1 MAYRC
6 RDDEPFL
13 VPYGPLDKSN
23 CEIRDS
29 LEFARGIYNCISHL
43 IATSCPMPGRQAM
56 YQPRMDQE
64 QVEVGWHFLCSSGT
78 DDMQWDETT
87 TLL

>member
-6 RDDEPFL
+6 GEDDEPFL

-43 IATSCPMPGRQAM
+43 IATSCLMPGRPM
-56 YQPRMDQE
+56 YQQQRTGQE
-64 QVEVGWHFLCSSGT
+64 QVEVGWHFLCRSSSNGT
-78 DDMQWDETT
+78 DDMQ
-87 TLL
+87 

>member
-6 RDDEPFL
+6 GEDDEPFL

-43 IATSCPMPGRQAM
+43 IATSCLMPGR
-56 YQPRMDQE
+56 PTTD
-64 QVEVGWHFLCSSGT
+64 GPGTSGSGVALSL
-78 DDMQWDETT
+78 QKQQ
-87 TLL
+87 LRNR

>member
-6 RDDEPFL
+6 GEDDEPFL

-43 IATSCPMPGRQAM
+43 IATSCLMPGR
-56 YQPRMDQE
+56 P
-64 QVEVGWHFLCSSGT
+64 
-78 DDMQWDETT
+78 TT
-87 TLL
+87 TDGPGTSGSRVALSFRQQQRNR